1 MKLSKGKILLLFD
14 KIKSRLIEELS
25 SIPDFAL
32 YHFSLK
38 SKLKQPTIVFAG
50 TMIHARIP
58 RMARALKDSGA
69 KYNLVLLCKKD
80 KYDPKLSNDCFD
92 IIELFNSEWGVKRIV
107 KRYDSNLTV
116 FHSFGPPYDAANIVV
131 RHAKQGKTVFDYQD
145 LLLSNF
151 ELNPPFTY
159 MKKDM
164 VKEKYVL
171 QNVQGIISHSLEL
184 QLAKKLYG
192 GIAAK
197 KLFFPNYV
205 DSNLFVSKKEPKLG
219 SEIHLVYAGGIY
231 SKHRNK
237 DYFGGGQLHWLIEK
251 LNKQKIHFHI
261 YPSPVNLKSD
271 LIDYYQLDK
280 ELHYFH
286 FHDAVKQDKLAE
298 EMSQY
303 DFGILP
309 FFHRT
314 NKKSN
319 YKRKYATTLK
329 LYNYFEAGIPI
340 IIGEDVDFQNYMGR
354 RYGGSIKAKWED
366 FDDLKRLITEYKY
379 EELIENVEE
388 NRKRLSLKSN
398 IHKVLNFY
406 EILS

>member
-1 MKLSKGKILLLFD
+1 
-14 KIKSRLIEELS
+14 
-25 SIPDFAL
+25 
-32 YHFSLK
+32 
-38 SKLKQPTIVFAG
+38 
-50 TMIHARIP
+50 
-58 RMARALKDSGA
+58 
-69 KYNLVLLCKKD
+69 
-80 KYDPKLSNDCFD
+80 
-92 IIELFNSEWGVKRIV
+92 
-107 KRYDSNLTV
+107 
-116 FHSFGPPYDAANIVV
+116 
-131 RHAKQGKTVFDYQD
+131 
-145 LLLSNF
+145 
-151 ELNPPFTY
+151 
-159 MKKDM
+159 M

-192 GIAAK
+192 GITAK

-205 DSNLFVSKKEPKLG
+205 DSKLFVSKKKSELG
-219 SEIHLVYAGGIY
+219 SEVHLVYAGGVY

-298 EMSQY
+298 EMTQY
-303 DFGILP
+303 DFGVLP

-314 NKKSN
+314 NNKSN

-329 LYNYFEAGIPI
+329 LYNYFEAGIPV
-340 IIGEDVDFQNYMGR
+340 IIGEDVEFQNYMGSR
-354 RYGGSIKAKWED
+354 FGGSIKAKWED
-366 FDDLKRLITEYKY
+366 FDQLIQLISRYEYKNLLEKI
-379 EELIENVEE
+379 EESREV
-388 NRKRLSLKSN
+388 LSLTNN
-398 IHKVLNFY
+398 IYKVINFY
-406 EILS
+406 KNI